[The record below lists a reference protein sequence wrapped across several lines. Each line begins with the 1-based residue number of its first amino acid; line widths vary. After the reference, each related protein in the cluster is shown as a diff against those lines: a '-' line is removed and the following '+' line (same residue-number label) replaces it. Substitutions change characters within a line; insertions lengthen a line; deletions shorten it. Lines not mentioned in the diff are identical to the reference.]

1 MSTSV
6 KTPPPPPPP
15 APVDP
20 GQSALDFVKAMADP
34 ELQRTILENE
44 QRYAPE
50 YTNLELQQI
59 NQLLSGNEEFA
70 GLRELTRQAG
80 EDFGALDRSVTGQ
93 QREADIIDVERY
105 GERASAAFRA
115 ANPELTAAIN
125 RAEELRGGPAGVENE
140 IRALINSG
148 IDPIQAEQIARSE
161 FNATAGQI
169 EALVAQGVP
178 EAQAA
183 QLVRGEID
191 QSAARIRNLVG
202 QGVPEAEA
210 TQIIQS
216 RLGSGLEQSGLGQLQ
231 AGEGETMLQQQGL
244 DFLSRGGGLTP
255 LQQRAVEQQ
264 ARAAGVSR
272 GRGLDSSSITN
283 EIASRLAQEMQ
294 VEQQNVA
301 TGAGLLN
308 QGFGMQQQRLGTA
321 GNIYGQNLTQEE
333 RNAALR
339 QQVALANQGA
349 TIESRAQGLGA
360 EANIMGTQV
369 GLATQDASLL
379 QQARLANQAASLQ
392 GRGQGLEA
400 LLGLSRDRASM
411 ATQDATLR
419 QQANLNNQDVALRQ
433 KGLNLQSLFNIGQTQ
448 QSDLAN
454 KRAYALSLIEA
465 QRATASDPFQAILG
479 RPSNAAAGGS
489 NLSQFASNL
498 AQQQLG
504 PNLFD
509 PNAGI
514 NLALQQNQ
522 NLANY
527 NSNIYGSQAS
537 LAGAQSQAKGA
548 MIGGIASG
556 IGALAGGALGGPL
569 GAALGASLGKSAAGT
584 VVPRC
589 WVAREVYGEDNP
601 KWRVFREWL
610 TLCAPKW
617 FYNLYVKHGERFA
630 AWLKGKHVLKGII
643 RHWMDGR
650 VETMFKLNEREETC

>member
-1 MSTSV
+1 MSTTV
-6 KTPPPPPPP
+6 RPPPPPPPP

-59 NQLLSGNEEFA
+59 NQLLSGSEDLP
-70 GLRELTRQAG
+70 GLKEIIRQSG

-105 GERASAAFRA
+105 GPRASAAFRA

-231 AGEGETMLQQQGL
+231 AGEWETMLQQQGL

-294 VEQQNVA
+294 VEKQNVA
-301 TGAGLLN
+301 TGSELLK
-308 QGFGMQQQRLGTA
+308 QGFGMQQERLGTA
-321 GNIYGQNLTQEE
+321 NKIYGQNLTQEE
-333 RNAALR
+333 RNALLR
-339 QQVALANQGA
+339 QEAALANQKA
-349 TIESRAQGLGA
+349 TIESRAQGLEA
-360 EANIMGTQV
+360 EAGIMKTQE
-369 GLATQDASLL
+369 GIATQDASLL
-379 QQARLANQAASLQ
+379 QEARLANQKAALQ
-392 GRGQGLEA
+392 NRGQGLEA
-400 LLGLSRDRASM
+400 LLGLSGDRASM

-479 RPSNAAAGGS
+479 RPSNAANQGS
-489 NLSQFASNL
+489 NLIQFAANL

-522 NLANY
+522 NTANY
-527 NSNIYGSQAS
+527 NSNIFSAQAS
-537 LAGAQSQAKGA
+537 LAGQQSQAKGA
-548 MIGGIASG
+548 
-556 IGALAGGALGGPL
+556 LLGGALGGL
-569 GAALGASLGKSAAGT
+569 GSLLAAPGKSVLGKLL
-584 VVPRC
+584 PDC

-630 AWLKGKHVLKGII
+630 AWLKDKHVLKAFI
-643 RHWMDGR
+643 RYWMDGR

>member
-1 MSTSV
+1 L
-6 KTPPPPPPP
+6 
-15 APVDP
+15 
-20 GQSALDFVKAMADP
+20 G
-34 ELQRTILENE
+34 
-44 QRYAPE
+44 
-50 YTNLELQQI
+50 
-59 NQLLSGNEEFA
+59 
-70 GLRELTRQAG
+70 
-80 EDFGALDRSVTGQ
+80 
-93 QREADIIDVERY
+93 
-105 GERASAAFRA
+105 
-115 ANPELTAAIN
+115 

-294 VEQQNVA
+294 VEKQNVA
-301 TGAGLLN
+301 TGSELLK
-308 QGFGMQQQRLGTA
+308 QGFGMQQERLGTA
-321 GNIYGQNLTQEE
+321 NKIYGQNLTQEE
-333 RNAALR
+333 RNALLR
-339 QQVALANQGA
+339 QEAALANQKA
-349 TIESRAQGLGA
+349 TIESRAQGLEA
-360 EANIMGTQV
+360 ETDIMKTQE

-379 QQARLANQAASLQ
+379 QEARLANQKAALQ
-392 GRGQGLEA
+392 NRGQGLEA
-400 LLGLSRDRASM
+400 LLGLSGDRASM

-448 QSDLAN
+448 QNDLAN

-498 AQQQLG
+498 AKEPLG

-537 LAGAQSQAKGA
+537 LAGARSQAKGA
-548 MIGGIASG
+548 MFSGIASG

-569 GAALGASLGKSAAGT
+569 GAALGASLAGNAGT

-630 AWLKGKHVLKGII
+630 AWLKGKHVLEAY
-643 RHWMDGR
+643 HPLLDGWSGKDY
-650 VETMFKLNEREETC
+650 V

>member
-1 MSTSV
+1 MSTTV
-6 KTPPPPPPP
+6 RPPPPPPP
-15 APVDP
+15 PTPVDP

-59 NQLLSGNEEFA
+59 NQLLSGSEDLP
-70 GLRELTRQAG
+70 GLKEIIRQSG

-105 GERASAAFRA
+105 GERASAAFRK
-115 ANPELTAAIN
+115 ANPELTAALG
-125 RAEELRGGPAGVENE
+125 RAEELRDGPAGVENE

-148 IDPIQAEQIARSE
+148 VDPIQAEQIARSE

-333 RNAALR
+333 RNALLR

-369 GLATQDASLL
+369 GLATQDASFL
-379 QQARLANQAASLQ
+379 QEARLANQKATLQ
-392 GRGQGLEA
+392 NRGQGLEA
-400 LLGLSRDRASM
+400 LLGLSGDRASM

-479 RPSNAAAGGS
+479 RPSNAAKEGS

-509 PNAGI
+509 PNTGI

-522 NLANY
+522 NTANY
-527 NSNIYGSQAS
+527 NSNIFSSQAS
-537 LAGAQSQAKGA
+537 LAGQQSQAKGA
-548 MIGGIASG
+548 
-556 IGALAGGALGGPL
+556 LLGGALGGL
-569 GAALGASLGKSAAGT
+569 GSLLAAPGTSVIGKLVG
-584 VVPRC
+584 C

-630 AWLKGKHVLKGII
+630 AWLKDKHVLKAFI
-643 RHWMDGR
+643 RYWMDGR

>member
-1 MSTSV
+1 MSTTV
-6 KTPPPPPPP
+6 RPPPPPPPP
-15 APVDP
+15 AAVDP
-20 GQSALDFVKAMADP
+20 TKSALDFVKAMADP

-59 NQLLSGNEEFA
+59 NQLLDGSEDLP
-70 GLRELTRQAG
+70 GLKEIIRQAG
-80 EDFGALDRSVTGQ
+80 QDFGALDRSVTGQ
-93 QREADIIDVERY
+93 QREADIADVERL
-105 GERASAAFRA
+105 GGRASAAFRA
-115 ANPELTAAIN
+115 ANPELTAAMG

-140 IRALINSG
+140 IRALIDSG
-148 IDPIQAEQIARSE
+148 VDPIQAEQIARSE
-161 FNATAGQI
+161 FNATAEQI

-178 EAQAA
+178 
-183 QLVRGEID
+183 V
-191 QSAARIRNLVG
+191 
-202 QGVPEAEA
+202 AEA

-231 AGEGETMLQQQGL
+231 AGEGETMLQEQGL

-294 VEQQNVA
+294 VEKQNVA
-301 TGAGLLN
+301 TGSELLK
-308 QGFGMQQQRLGTA
+308 QGFGMQQERLGTA
-321 GNIYGQNLTQEE
+321 SKIYGQNLTQEE
-333 RNAALR
+333 RNALLR
-339 QQVALANQGA
+339 QEVALANQKA
-349 TIESRAQGLGA
+349 T
-360 EANIMGTQV
+360 
-369 GLATQDASLL
+369 L
-379 QQARLANQAASLQ
+379 QN
-392 GRGQGLEA
+392 RGQGLEA

-419 QQANLNNQDVALRQ
+419 QQANLNNQDAALRE
-433 KGLNLQSLFNIGQTQ
+433 KGLNLQSLFNVGQTQ
-448 QSDLAN
+448 QSELAN
-454 KRAYALSLIEA
+454 ERAYALSLIEA

-479 RPSNAAAGGS
+479 RSSNAAKEGS
-489 NLSQFASNL
+489 NLSQFAANL
-498 AQQQLG
+498 AQNKLG

-509 PNAGI
+509 PETGI

-522 NLANY
+522 NTANY
-527 NSNIYGSQAS
+527 NSNIFSSQAS
-537 LAGAQSQAKGA
+537 LAGAQSKAKGA
-548 MIGGIASG
+548 V
-556 IGALAGGALGGPL
+556 L
-569 GAALGASLGKSAAGT
+569 GAVLQGLAQ
-584 VVPRC
+584 C

-630 AWLKGKHVLKGII
+630 AWLKGKHVLKAFI
-643 RHWMDGR
+643 RYWMDGR

>member
-1 MSTSV
+1 MSTTV
-6 KTPPPPPPP
+6 RTPPPPPPP

-20 GQSALDFVKAMADP
+20 GKSALDFVKAMADP

-44 QRYAPE
+44 KRYAPE

-59 NQLLSGNEEFA
+59 NQLLSGSEDLP
-70 GLRELTRQAG
+70 GLKEIIRQAG
-80 EDFGALDRSVTGQ
+80 EDFGSLDRSVTGQ
-93 QREADIIDVERY
+93 QREADIADVERL
-105 GERASAAFRA
+105 GGRASAAFRA
-115 ANPELTAAIN
+115 ANPELTTAIN

-148 IDPIQAEQIARSE
+148 VDPIQAEQIARSE
-161 FNATAGQI
+161 FNANAGQI
-169 EALVAQGVP
+169 EALVA
-178 EAQAA
+178 
-183 QLVRGEID
+183 
-191 QSAARIRNLVG
+191 

-294 VEQQNVA
+294 VEKQNVA
-301 TGAGLLN
+301 TGSELLK
-308 QGFGMQQQRLGTA
+308 QGFGMQQERLGTA
-321 GNIYGQNLTQEE
+321 SKIYGQNLTQEE
-333 RNAALR
+333 RNALLR
-339 QQVALANQGA
+339 QEVALANQKA
-349 TIESRAQGLGA
+349 T
-360 EANIMGTQV
+360 
-369 GLATQDASLL
+369 L
-379 QQARLANQAASLQ
+379 QN
-392 GRGQGLEA
+392 RGQGLEA

-433 KGLNLQSLFNIGQTQ
+433 KGLNLQSLFNVGQTQ
-448 QSDLAN
+448 QSELAN

-465 QRATASDPFQAILG
+465 QRATASDPFEAILG
-479 RPSNAAAGGS
+479 RPSNAAKEGS
-489 NLSQFASNL
+489 NLSQFAANL
-498 AQQQLG
+498 AQNKLG

-509 PNAGI
+509 PETGI

-522 NLANY
+522 NTANY
-527 NSNIYGSQAS
+527 NSNIFSAQAS

-548 MIGGIASG
+548 LFSGLLQGLSSVASAG
-556 IGALAGGALGGPL
+556 IGKIP
-569 GAALGASLGKSAAGT
+569 
-584 VVPRC
+584 C

-617 FYNLYVKHGERFA
+617 FYNLYVKHGKRFA
-630 AWLKGKHVLKGII
+630 AWLKDKHVLKAFI
-643 RHWMDGR
+643 RYWMDGR

>member
-6 KTPPPPPPP
+6 RTPPPPPPP

-20 GQSALDFVKAMADP
+20 GKSALDFVRAMADP

-80 EDFGALDRSVTGQ
+80 EDFGSLDRSVTGQ
-93 QREADIIDVERY
+93 QREADIADVERL
-105 GERASAAFRA
+105 GGRASAAFRA
-115 ANPELTAAIN
+115 ANPELTAAMG

-140 IRALINSG
+140 IRALIDSG
-148 IDPIQAEQIARSE
+148 VDPIQAAQIARSE
-161 FNATAGQI
+161 FNANAGQI

-178 EAQAA
+178 AAQAA
-183 QLVRGEID
+183 QIA
-191 QSAARIRNLVG
+191 Q
-202 QGVPEAEA
+202 
-210 TQIIQS
+210 T
-216 RLGSGLEQSGLGQLQ
+216 RLGGGLQQAGMEQLQ
-231 AGEGETMLQQQGL
+231 AGAGEAMLQQQGL

-283 EIASRLAQEMQ
+283 EIANRLAQEMQ

-339 QQVALANQGA
+339 QQVELANQGA
-349 TIESRAQGLGA
+349 A
-360 EANIMGTQV
+360 
-369 GLATQDASLL
+369 
-379 QQARLANQAASLQ
+379 LQ

-400 LLGLSRDRASM
+400 LLGLSGQRASM

-419 QQANLNNQDVALRQ
+419 QQANLTNQDVALRQ
-433 KGLNLQSLFNIGQTQ
+433 KGLNLQGLLNIGQMQ
-448 QSDLAN
+448 QGDLAN
-454 KRAYALSLIEA
+454 RRAYALSLVEA

-498 AQQQLG
+498 AQQQMG

-527 NSNIYGSQAS
+527 QSNIFGSQAS

-548 MIGGIASG
+548 LFGGLLSG
-556 IGALAGGALGGPL
+556 LG
-569 GAALGASLGKSAAGT
+569 SAAG
-584 VVPRC
+584 
-589 WVAREVYGEDNP
+589 G
-601 KWRVFREWL
+601 FL
-610 TLCAPKW
+610 
-617 FYNLYVKHGERFA
+617 G
-630 AWLKGKHVLKGII
+630 KG
-643 RHWMDGR
+643 
-650 VETMFKLNEREETC
+650 